1 MYMYTCITCTFLYSF
16 LRVLMRLEI
25 MKLAQSSCLS
35 LRRDL
40 MSVRNL
46 RIITSK
52 SLILNQSKTVLH
64 FIYMYICIRQGFP
77 QSMLAQSK
85 LHELTSLIIRRI
97 WLLDQLLKFVK
108 NPIFIRISSNFLHNI
123 TTCMYIRK
131 CN

>member
-1 MYMYTCITCTFLYSF
+1 MYTCITCTFLYSF

-40 MSVRNL
+40 MSLRNL

-64 FIYMYICIRQGFP
+64 FIYKHIHVHVHMYTSGFP
-77 QSMLAQSK
+77 QSMLVQSM
-85 LHELTSLIIRRI
+85 LHELTSLIICSI
-97 WLLDQLLKFVK
+97 WLLGQILKFVK
-108 NPIFIRISSNFLHNI
+108 KSNFDQNQLKLSTQH
-123 TTCMYIRK
+123 K
-131 CN
+131 

>member
-1 MYMYTCITCTFLYSF
+1 MYTYITCTFLYSF

-77 QSMLAQSK
+77 QSMLAQSM

-97 WLLDQLLKFVK
+97 WLLDQLLKFIK